1 MRYSRATT
9 TTTEMV
15 VVSDVPPVTKEAIAA
30 IARMVV
36 NEAIVGTVVLYVQ
49 FYTIESVPSKRYR
62 FFLRYSKRN
71 KLASIKVIWNRLNAI
86 GKPV

>member
-36 NEAIVGTVVLYVQ
+36 NE
-49 FYTIESVPSKRYR
+49 TITPLATKAASK
-62 FFLRYSKRN
+62 
-71 KLASIKVIWNRLNAI
+71 I
-86 GKPV
+86 GQRQSPGGV

>member
-1 MRYSRATT
+1 MRYSRAT

-36 NEAIVGTVVLYVQ
+36 NEAIVGTVYLTDTEFTGLIYMLPGREVK
-49 FYTIESVPSKRYR
+49 T
-62 FFLRYSKRN
+62 
-71 KLASIKVIWNRLNAI
+71 
-86 GKPV
+86 

>member
-49 FYTIESVPSKRYR
+49 FYTIESVPSKRYH
-62 FFLRYSKRN
+62 FFLRCLKRN
-71 KLASIKVIWNRLNAI
+71 RLASIKVIWNRLNAI

>member
-30 IARMVV
+30 IARMVI
-36 NEAIVGTVVLYVQ
+36 NEAIVGTVCLTDTEFTGLIYMLPGGDR
-49 FYTIESVPSKRYR
+49 SS
-62 FFLRYSKRN
+62 L
-71 KLASIKVIWNRLNAI
+71 
-86 GKPV
+86 

>member
-36 NEAIVGTVVLYVQ
+36 NEAIVGTVCLTDTE
-49 FYTIESVPSKRYR
+49 FNCISIWRLPCWCRLRDSVPTRR
-62 FFLRYSKRN
+62 
-71 KLASIKVIWNRLNAI
+71 
-86 GKPV
+86 